1 MIRTFFFSSR
11 RRHTRCALVTGVQT
25 CALPICQDVA
35 AIIGLV
41 ERPVVAQPLGTEH
54 QNAVVAQ
61 LVVFDDGQGLE
72 GFAETDAIGD
82 YAAADALQLVDSAD
96 DAIPLKLEQLV
107 PDGRVADA
115 RRGLDNPLL
124 VQLVAQIPEQLV
136 EHLKIKKRRW
146 AMA

>member
-1 MIRTFFFSSR
+1 MIRQPPRS
-11 RRHTRCALVTGVQT
+11 TRTDTLFPYTTLV
-25 CALPICQDVA
+25 
-35 AIIGLV
+35 
-41 ERPVVAQPLGTEH
+41 RSEH

-82 YAAADALQLVDSAD
+82 YAADDALQLVDSAD

-115 RRGLDNPLL
+115 RSGLDNPLI
-124 VQLVAQIPEQLV
+124 VQLVAQIPEKLV
-136 EHLKIKKRRW
+136 EHHTIKQRRW
-146 AMA
+146 AMARSHVK

>member
-1 MIRTFFFSSR
+1 MRISDWSSDVCSSDLIAR
-11 RRHTRCALVTGVQT
+11 QTAVARQVGMVQHVIIE
-25 CALPICQDVA
+25 AVACQDVA

-82 YAAADALQLVDSAD
+82 YAAADALQL
-96 DAIPLKLEQLV
+96 
-107 PDGRVADA
+107 
-115 RRGLDNPLL
+115 
-124 VQLVAQIPEQLV
+124 
-136 EHLKIKKRRW
+136 
-146 AMA
+146 